1 MRLWQDGLTAMLAA
15 VGLATILWMVVG
27 LFLRRKRRL
36 FSRVTAVVRGE
47 GDGADLEYTVRT
59 LSQLRYERG
68 AFGTILILD
77 GGLTPEGRDV
87 AALLEREEDFVAVCR
102 REEMPD
108 YIP

>member
-59 LSQLRYERG
+59 LSQLRYEQG
-68 AFGTILILD
+68 AFGAILILD
-77 GGLTPEGRDV
+77 CGLDETGRRI
-87 AALLEREEDFVAVCR
+87 AELLEREEECVALR
-102 REEMPD
+102 RRDEAEQFFQ
-108 YIP
+108 

>member
-77 GGLTPEGRDV
+77 GGLPPEGRDV

>member
-1 MRLWQDGLTAMLAA
+1 MLAA
-15 VGLATILWMVVG
+15 VGLATILWMIVG
-27 LFLRRKRRL
+27 LFLRSRRQL
-36 FSRVTAVVRGE
+36 FSRVTAVVSAR

-87 AALLEREEDFVAVCR
+87 AALLEREEAFVAVCR
-102 REEMPD
+102 REEIPD

>member
-59 LSQLRYERG
+59 LSQLRYEQG
-68 AFGTILILD
+68 AFGAILILD
-77 GGLTPEGRDV
+77 CGLDETGRRI
-87 AALLEREEDFVAVCR
+87 AEL
-102 REEMPD
+102 M
-108 YIP
+108 